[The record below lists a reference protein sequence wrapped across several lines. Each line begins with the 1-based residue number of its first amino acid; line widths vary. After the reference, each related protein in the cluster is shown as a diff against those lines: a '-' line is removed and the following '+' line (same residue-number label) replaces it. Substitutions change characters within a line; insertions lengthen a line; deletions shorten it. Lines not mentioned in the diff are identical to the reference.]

1 MRFRVMAKQNPQLQR
16 FICPRCVDPYRTSAT
31 DKSHAEC
38 EYCGEG
44 MVPMVIW
51 VRRQSR
57 NKGSQ
62 GSQKEKP

>member
-1 MRFRVMAKQNPQLQR
+1 MPLGPDEKR
-16 FICPRCVDPYRTSAT
+16 FICPRCNRTVAT
-31 DKSHAEC
+31 ERSHAEC

-57 NKGSQ
+57 KNKKPGN
-62 GSQKEKP
+62 GPEKEKR